1 MNIRKRRVLAALSA
15 IALVAP
21 LSLANPVSARDG
33 NSSRD
38 DVGGTGNDVNPQP
51 ASKIKQ
57 GGTMNYVQV
66 SLCPQFNGNA
76 AGGNLADCS
85 TAMGPLL
92 PFYTYFD
99 GNGNVQ
105 VNKDYAS
112 SVKVSKVKGKQTVTY
127 ALNPKA
133 VWTDGKSVT
142 AADFISMWQALNGTN
157 KAFAVISTT
166 GYDKMESVVQGKTKF
181 DVIVTFKE
189 TYADWQPMFGAL
201 KPVSLTATPEAFNNS
216 WKLAPSPTAGPFIWG
231 GVDNTAKTITVK
243 RNPKWWGDKPYLDQI
258 VFKQL
263 AQAAQI
269 DALLNGEIDYMDVSV
284 DANAVKRVRDDKG
297 KKVRLNTGVSP
308 VFEHLTFGPLEGNA
322 VTSDVAVRQA
332 LALALDRQQ
341 IATAVL
347 GPIVGKKNA
356 AVLNNRIFMK
366 GLYCNQD
373 NSGSF
378 GKRDLKAARALL
390 DKAGWTVGSDGIR
403 SKNGIRLSMTAKYPS
418 GFEPRRDIILLSTA
432 MAKEV
437 GIELVPTIVPSA
449 DYFVKHITQPAN
461 FELAVFAWVGTAY
474 PIASSPNLYKTDSAQ
489 NFPKISSALVD
500 SLGVR
505 ANQILAL
512 PKRCELMNQ
521 MDKELWKLMPSIPLY
536 QRPSAIAANKNLAN
550 FGAFAYTS
558 LDWTKVGFQK

>member
-1 MNIRKRRVLAALSA
+1 MNIMKRRALAALSA

-21 LSLANPVSARDG
+21 LSFANPVSARDG
-33 NSSRD
+33 DTSRD
-38 DVGGTGNDVNPQP
+38 DVGGTSNDVNPQP

-57 GGTMNYVQV
+57 GGTLNYVQV

-85 TAMGPLL
+85 TAKGPLL

-112 SVKVSKVKGKQTVTY
+112 SVKVSKVNGKQTVTY

-133 VWTDGKSVT
+133 AWTDGKSVT
-142 AADFISMWQALNGTN
+142 AEDFISMWKALNGTN

-189 TYADWQPMFGAL
+189 TYADWQPLFGAL
-201 KPVSLTATPEAFNNS
+201 KPASLTATPEAFNNS
-216 WKLAPSPTAGPFIWG
+216 WKLAPSPTSGPFIWD
-231 GVDNTAKTITVK
+231 GVDNTAKTISVK
-243 RNPKWWGDKPYLDQI
+243 SNPKWWGEKPYLDRI
-258 VFKQL
+258 VFKQVP
-263 AQAAQI
+263 QAAQI
-269 DALLNGEIDYMDVSV
+269 DALLNGEIDYMDVSI
-284 DANAVKRVRDDKG
+284 DANAVKRVKADKG
-297 KKVRLNTGVSP
+297 KKVRLDTNVSAT
-308 VFEHLTFGPLEGNA
+308 FEHLTFGPFNA
-322 VTSDVAVRQA
+322 VTGDVAVRQA
-332 LALALDRQQ
+332 LALALDREQ
-341 IATAVL
+341 IAVAIQS
-347 GPIVGKKNA
+347 PIVGKKNV

-403 SKNGIRLSMTAKYPS
+403 SKNGVRLSIATKYPS
-418 GFEPRRDIILLSTA
+418 GNDARRDIILLSTA

-437 GIELVPTIVPSA
+437 GIELVPTLIPSA

-461 FELAVFAWVGTAY
+461 FELAVFAWVGTSY

-536 QRPSAIAANKNLAN
+536 QRPNAVAVATKLAN
-550 FGAFAYTS
+550 FGAFGYTS
-558 LDWTKVGFQK
+558 LDWAKVGFTK

>member
-1 MNIRKRRVLAALSA
+1 MNIMKRRALAALSA

-21 LSLANPVSARDG
+21 LSFANPVSARDG
-33 NSSRD
+33 DTSRD
-38 DVGGTGNDVNPQP
+38 DVGGTSNDVNPQP

-112 SVKVSKVKGKQTVTY
+112 SVKVSKVNGKQTVTY

-142 AADFISMWQALNGTN
+142 AEDFISMWKALNGTN

-189 TYADWQPMFGAL
+189 TYADWQPLFGAL
-201 KPVSLTATPEAFNNS
+201 KPASLTATPEAFNNS
-216 WKLAPSPTAGPFIWG
+216 WKLAPSPTSGPFIWD

-243 RNPKWWGDKPYLDQI
+243 RNPKWWGEKPYLDRI
-258 VFKQL
+258 VFKQVP
-263 AQAAQI
+263 QAAQI
-269 DALLNGEIDYMDVSV
+269 DALLNGEIDYMDVSI
-284 DANAVKRVRDDKG
+284 DANAVKRVKADKG
-297 KKVRLNTGVSP
+297 KKVRLDTNVSP
-308 VFEHLTFGPLEGNA
+308 TFEHLTFGPFNA
-322 VTSDVAVRQA
+322 VTGDVAVRQA
-332 LALALDRQQ
+332 LALALDREQ
-341 IATAVL
+341 IAVAIQS
-347 GPIVGKKNA
+347 PIVGKKNV

-403 SKNGIRLSMTAKYPS
+403 SKNGVRLSIVTKYPS
-418 GFEPRRDIILLSTA
+418 GNDARRDIILLSTA

-437 GIELVPTIVPSA
+437 GIELVPTLIPSA

-461 FELAVFAWVGTAY
+461 FELAVFAWVGTSY

-536 QRPSAIAANKNLAN
+536 QRPNAVAVATKLAN
-550 FGAFAYTS
+550 FGAFGYTS
-558 LDWTKVGFQK
+558 LDWAKVGFTK

>member
-1 MNIRKRRVLAALSA
+1 MNIMKRRVLAALSA

-21 LSLANPVSARDG
+21 LSFANPVSARDG

-38 DVGGTGNDVNPQP
+38 DVGGTSNDVNPQP

-57 GGTMNYVQV
+57 GGTLNYVQV

-92 PFYTYFD
+92 PYYTYFD

-112 SVKVSKVKGKQTVTY
+112 SIKVSKVNGKQTVTY

-133 VWTDGKSVT
+133 VWSDGKSVT
-142 AADFISMWQALNGTN
+142 ADDFISMWKALNGTN

-189 TYADWQPMFGAL
+189 TYADWQPLFGSL
-201 KPVSLTATPEAFNNS
+201 KPVSLTATPDAFNNS
-216 WKLAPSPTAGPFIWG
+216 WKLAPSPTSGPFIWD

-243 RNPKWWGDKPYLDQI
+243 RNPKWWGEKPYLDKI
-258 VFKQL
+258 VFKQVP
-263 AQAAQI
+263 QAAQI
-269 DALLNGEIDYMDVSV
+269 DALLNGEIDYMDVSI
-284 DANAVKRVRDDKG
+284 DANAVKRVKADKG
-297 KKVRLNTGVSP
+297 KKVRLDTNVSATW
-308 VFEHLTFGPLEGNA
+308 EHLTFGPFNS
-322 VTSDVAVRQA
+322 VTNDVAVRQA
-332 LALALDRQQ
+332 LALALDREQ
-341 IATAVL
+341 IAVAIQS
-347 GPIVGKKNA
+347 PIVGKKNV

-403 SKNGIRLSMTAKYPS
+403 SKNGVRLTMTAKYPS
-418 GFEPRRDIILLSTA
+418 GNDARRDIILLATA
-432 MAKEV
+432 MAKEA
-437 GIELVPTIVPSA
+437 GIELVPTLIPSA
-449 DYFVKHITQPAN
+449 DYFVKHVTQPAN

-474 PIASSPNLYKTDSAQ
+474 PIASSPNLYKTGSAQ

-521 MDKELWKLMPSIPLY
+521 MDKELWKIMPSIPLY
-536 QRPSAIAANKNLAN
+536 QRPNAVAVNTKLAN
-550 FGAFAYTS
+550 FGAFGYTS
-558 LDWTKVGFQK
+558 LDWAKVGFEK

>member
-1 MNIRKRRVLAALSA
+1 MNIMKRRVLAALSA

-21 LSLANPVSARDG
+21 LSFANPVSARDG

-38 DVGGTGNDVNPQP
+38 DVGGTSNDVNPQP

-57 GGTMNYVQV
+57 GGTLNYVQV

-92 PFYTYFD
+92 PYYTYFD

-112 SVKVSKVKGKQTVTY
+112 SIKVSKVNGKQTVTY

-133 VWTDGKSVT
+133 VWSDGKSVT
-142 AADFISMWQALNGTN
+142 ADDFISMWKALNGTN

-189 TYADWQPMFGAL
+189 TYADWQPLFGSL
-201 KPVSLTATPEAFNNS
+201 KPASLTATPDAFNNS
-216 WKLAPSPTAGPFIWG
+216 WKLAPSPTSGPFIWD

-243 RNPKWWGDKPYLDQI
+243 RNPKWWGEKPYLDKI
-258 VFKQL
+258 VFKQVP
-263 AQAAQI
+263 QAAQI

-284 DANAVKRVRDDKG
+284 DANAVKRVKADKG
-297 KKVRLNTGVSP
+297 KKVRLDTNVSAT
-308 VFEHLTFGPLEGNA
+308 FEHLTFGPFNS
-322 VTSDVAVRQA
+322 VTGDVAVRQA
-332 LALALDRQQ
+332 LALALDREQ
-341 IATAVL
+341 IAVAIQS
-347 GPIVGKKNA
+347 PIVGKKNV

-403 SKNGIRLSMTAKYPS
+403 SKNGVRLTMTAKYPS
-418 GFEPRRDIILLSTA
+418 GNDARRDIILLATA
-432 MAKEV
+432 MAKEA
-437 GIELVPTIVPSA
+437 GIELVPTLIPSA
-449 DYFVKHITQPAN
+449 DYFVKHVTQPAN

-474 PIASSPNLYKTDSAQ
+474 PIASSPNLYKTGSAQ

-521 MDKELWKLMPSIPLY
+521 MDKELWKIMPSIPLY
-536 QRPSAIAANKNLAN
+536 QRPNAVAVNTKLAN
-550 FGAFAYTS
+550 FGAFGYTS
-558 LDWTKVGFQK
+558 LDWAKVGFEK

>member
-1 MNIRKRRVLAALSA
+1 MNIMKHRVLAALSA

-21 LSLANPVSARDG
+21 LSFANPVSARDG
-33 NSSRD
+33 DSSRD
-38 DVGGTGNDVNPQP
+38 DVGGTSNDVNPQP

-92 PFYTYFD
+92 PFFTYFD

-112 SVKVSKVKGKQTVTY
+112 SVKVSKVNGKQTVTY

-142 AADFISMWQALNGTN
+142 ADDFISLWKALNGTN
-157 KAFAVISTT
+157 KAYAVISTT

-189 TYADWQPMFGAL
+189 TYADWQPLFGAL
-201 KPVSLTATPEAFNNS
+201 KPASLTATPEAFNNS
-216 WKLAPSPTAGPFIWG
+216 WKLAPNPTSGPFIWD

-243 RNPKWWGDKPYLDQI
+243 RNPKWWGEKPYLDRI
-258 VFKQL
+258 VFKQVP
-263 AQAAQI
+263 QAAQI
-269 DALLNGEIDYMDVSV
+269 DALLNGEIDYMDVSI
-284 DANAVKRVRDDKG
+284 DANAVKRVKADKG
-297 KKVRLNTGVSP
+297 EKVRLDTNVSAT
-308 VFEHLTFGPLEGNA
+308 FEHLTFGPFNS
-322 VTSDVAVRQA
+322 VTGDVAVRQA
-332 LALALDRQQ
+332 LALALDREQ
-341 IATAVL
+341 IAVAIQS
-347 GPIVGKKNA
+347 PIVGKKNVS
-356 AVLNNRIFMK
+356 VLNNRIFMK

-403 SKNGIRLSMTAKYPS
+403 SKNGVRLSMTAKYPS
-418 GFEPRRDIILLSTA
+418 GNDARRDIILLSTA

-437 GIELVPTIVPSA
+437 GIELVPTLIPSA

-474 PIASSPNLYKTDSAQ
+474 PIASTPNVYKTGSAQ
-489 NFPKISSALVD
+489 NFPKISSELVD

-521 MDKELWKLMPSIPLY
+521 MDKELWKIMPSIPLY
-536 QRPSAIAANKNLAN
+536 QRPNAVAVNKKLAN
-550 FGAFAYTS
+550 FGAFGYTS
-558 LDWTKVGFQK
+558 LDWAKVGFEK

>member
-1 MNIRKRRVLAALSA
+1 MNIMKRRALAALSA

-21 LSLANPVSARDG
+21 LSFANPVSARDG
-33 NSSRD
+33 DTSRD
-38 DVGGTGNDVNPQP
+38 DVGGTSNDVNPQP

-57 GGTMNYVQV
+57 GGTLNYVQV

-92 PFYTYFD
+92 PVYTYFD

-112 SVKVSKVKGKQTVTY
+112 SIKVSKVNGKQTVTY

-133 VWTDGKSVT
+133 VWSDGKSVT
-142 AADFISMWQALNGTN
+142 ADDFISMWKALNGTN

-189 TYADWQPMFGAL
+189 TYADWQPMFSAL
-201 KPVSLTATPEAFNNS
+201 KPASLTATPEAFNNS
-216 WKLAPSPTAGPFIWG
+216 WKLAPNPTSGPFIWD

-243 RNPKWWGDKPYLDQI
+243 RNPKWWGEKPYLDRI
-258 VFKQL
+258 VFKQVP
-263 AQAAQI
+263 QAAQI
-269 DALLNGEIDYMDVSV
+269 DALLNGEIDYMDVSI
-284 DANAVKRVRDDKG
+284 DANAVKRVKADKG
-297 KKVRLNTGVSP
+297 KKVRLDTNVSP
-308 VFEHLTFGPLEGNA
+308 TFEHLTFGPLNA
-322 VTSDVAVRQA
+322 VTGDVAVRQA

-341 IATAVL
+341 IAVAIQS
-347 GPIVGKKNA
+347 PIVGKKNV

-403 SKNGIRLSMTAKYPS
+403 SKNGVRLSMTAKYPS
-418 GFEPRRDIILLSTA
+418 GNDARRDIILLSTA
-432 MAKEV
+432 MAKEA
-437 GIELVPTIVPSA
+437 GIELVPTLIPSA

-461 FELAVFAWVGTAY
+461 FELAVFAWIGTSY

-500 SLGVR
+500 SLGVK

-536 QRPSAIAANKNLAN
+536 QRPNAVAVAKKLAN
-550 FGAFAYTS
+550 FGAFGYTS
-558 LDWTKVGFQK
+558 LDWAKVGFEK

>member
-1 MNIRKRRVLAALSA
+1 MNIMKRRALAALSA

-21 LSLANPVSARDG
+21 LSFANPVSARDG
-33 NSSRD
+33 DTSRD
-38 DVGGTGNDVNPQP
+38 DVGGTSNDVNPQP

-57 GGTMNYVQV
+57 GGTLNYVQV

-92 PFYTYFD
+92 PYYTYFD

-105 VNKDYAS
+105 VNKDYATS
-112 SVKVSKVKGKQTVTY
+112 IKVSKVNGKQTVTY

-133 VWTDGKSVT
+133 VWSDGKSVT
-142 AADFISMWQALNGTN
+142 AEDFISMWKALNGTN
-157 KAFAVISTT
+157 KAYAVISTT

-189 TYADWQPMFGAL
+189 TYADWQPLFGSL
-201 KPVSLTATPEAFNNS
+201 KPASLTATPEAFNNS
-216 WKLAPSPTAGPFIWG
+216 WKLAPNPTSGPFIWD

-243 RNPKWWGDKPYLDQI
+243 RNPKWWGEKPYLDRI
-258 VFKQL
+258 VFKQVP
-263 AQAAQI
+263 QAAQI
-269 DALLNGEIDYMDVSV
+269 DALLNGEIDYMDVSI
-284 DANAVKRVRDDKG
+284 DANAVKRVKADKG
-297 KKVRLNTGVSP
+297 KKVRLDTNVSAT
-308 VFEHLTFGPLEGNA
+308 FEHLTFGPFNS
-322 VTSDVAVRQA
+322 VTGDVAVRQA
-332 LALALDRQQ
+332 LALALDREQ
-341 IATAVL
+341 IAVAIQS
-347 GPIVGKKNA
+347 PIVGKKNVS
-356 AVLNNRIFMK
+356 VLNNRIFMK

-403 SKNGIRLSMTAKYPS
+403 SKNGVRLSMTAKYPS
-418 GFEPRRDIILLSTA
+418 GNDARRDIILLSTA

-437 GIELVPTIVPSA
+437 GIELVPTLIPSA

-474 PIASSPNLYKTDSAQ
+474 PIASSPNLYKTGSAQ
-489 NFPKISSALVD
+489 NFPKISSELVD
-500 SLGVR
+500 SLGVK

-521 MDKELWKLMPSIPLY
+521 MDKELWKIMPSIPLY
-536 QRPSAIAANKNLAN
+536 QRPNAVAVNKKLAN
-550 FGAFAYTS
+550 FGAFGYTS
-558 LDWTKVGFQK
+558 LDWAKVGFEK

>member
-1 MNIRKRRVLAALSA
+1 MNIMKRRVLAALSA

-21 LSLANPVSARDG
+21 LSFANPVSARDG
-33 NSSRD
+33 DTSRD
-38 DVGGTGNDVNPQP
+38 DVGGTSNDVNPQP

-92 PFYTYFD
+92 PYYTYFD

-112 SVKVSKVKGKQTVTY
+112 SIKVSKVNGKQTVTY

-133 VWTDGKSVT
+133 VWSDGKSVT
-142 AADFISMWQALNGTN
+142 ADDFISMWKALNGTN

-189 TYADWQPMFGAL
+189 TYADWQPLFGSL
-201 KPVSLTATPEAFNNS
+201 KPASLTATPDAFNNS
-216 WKLAPSPTAGPFIWG
+216 WKLAPSPTSGPFIWD

-243 RNPKWWGDKPYLDQI
+243 RNPKWWGEKPYLDKI
-258 VFKQL
+258 VFKQVP
-263 AQAAQI
+263 QAAQI
-269 DALLNGEIDYMDVSV
+269 DALLNGEIDYMDVSI
-284 DANAVKRVRDDKG
+284 DANAVKRVKADKG
-297 KKVRLNTGVSP
+297 KKVRLDTNVSAT
-308 VFEHLTFGPLEGNA
+308 FEHLTFGPFNS
-322 VTSDVAVRQA
+322 VTGDVAVRQA
-332 LALALDRQQ
+332 LALALDREQ
-341 IATAVL
+341 IAVAIQS
-347 GPIVGKKNA
+347 PIVGKKNV

-403 SKNGIRLSMTAKYPS
+403 SKNGVRLTMTAKYPS
-418 GFEPRRDIILLSTA
+418 GNDARRDIILLATA
-432 MAKEV
+432 MAKEA
-437 GIELVPTIVPSA
+437 GIELVPTLIPSA

-474 PIASSPNLYKTDSAQ
+474 PIASSPNLYKTGSAQ
-489 NFPKISSALVD
+489 NFPKISSELVD

-521 MDKELWKLMPSIPLY
+521 MDKELWKIMPSIPLY
-536 QRPSAIAANKNLAN
+536 QRPNAVAVNTKLAN
-550 FGAFAYTS
+550 FGAFGYTS
-558 LDWTKVGFQK
+558 LDWAKVGFEK

>member
-1 MNIRKRRVLAALSA
+1 MNIMKRRVLAALSA

-21 LSLANPVSARDG
+21 LSFANPVSARDG

-38 DVGGTGNDVNPQP
+38 DVGGTSNDVNPQP
-51 ASKIKQ
+51 ASKMEQ
-57 GGTMNYVQV
+57 GGTLNYVQV

-92 PFYTYFD
+92 PYYTYFD

-112 SVKVSKVKGKQTVTY
+112 SIKVSKVNGKQTVTY

-133 VWTDGKSVT
+133 VWSDGKSVT
-142 AADFISMWQALNGTN
+142 ADDFISMWKALNGTN

-189 TYADWQPMFGAL
+189 TYADWQPLFGSL
-201 KPVSLTATPEAFNNS
+201 KPVSLTATPDAFNNS
-216 WKLAPSPTAGPFIWG
+216 WKLAPSPTSGPFIWD

-243 RNPKWWGDKPYLDQI
+243 RNPKWWGEKPYLDKI
-258 VFKQL
+258 VFKQVP
-263 AQAAQI
+263 QAAQI
-269 DALLNGEIDYMDVSV
+269 DALLNGEIDYMDVSI
-284 DANAVKRVRDDKG
+284 DANAVKRVKADKG
-297 KKVRLNTGVSP
+297 KKVRLDTNVSAT
-308 VFEHLTFGPLEGNA
+308 FEHLTFGPFNS
-322 VTSDVAVRQA
+322 VTGDVAVRQA
-332 LALALDRQQ
+332 LALALDREQ
-341 IATAVL
+341 IAVAIQS
-347 GPIVGKKNA
+347 PIVGKKNV

-403 SKNGIRLSMTAKYPS
+403 SKNGVRLTMTAKYPS
-418 GFEPRRDIILLSTA
+418 GNDARRDIILLATA
-432 MAKEV
+432 MAKEA
-437 GIELVPTIVPSA
+437 GIELVPTLIPSA
-449 DYFVKHITQPAN
+449 DYFVKHVTQPAN

-474 PIASSPNLYKTDSAQ
+474 PIASSPNLYKTGSAQ
-489 NFPKISSALVD
+489 NFPKISSELVD

-521 MDKELWKLMPSIPLY
+521 MDKELWKIMPSIPLY
-536 QRPSAIAANKNLAN
+536 QRPNAVAVNTKLAN
-550 FGAFAYTS
+550 FGAFGYTS
-558 LDWTKVGFQK
+558 LDWAKVGFEK

>member
-1 MNIRKRRVLAALSA
+1 MNIMKRRVLAALSA

-21 LSLANPVSARDG
+21 LSFANPVSARDG

-38 DVGGTGNDVNPQP
+38 DVGGTSNDVNPQP

-57 GGTMNYVQV
+57 GGTLNYVQV

-92 PFYTYFD
+92 PYYTYFD

-112 SVKVSKVKGKQTVTY
+112 SIKVSKVNGKQTVTY

-133 VWTDGKSVT
+133 VWSDGKSVT
-142 AADFISMWQALNGTN
+142 ADDFISMWKALNGTN

-189 TYADWQPMFGAL
+189 TYADWQPLFGSL
-201 KPVSLTATPEAFNNS
+201 KPASLTATPDAFNNS
-216 WKLAPSPTAGPFIWG
+216 WKLAPSPTSGPFIWD

-243 RNPKWWGDKPYLDQI
+243 RNPKWWGEKPYLDKI
-258 VFKQL
+258 VFKQVP
-263 AQAAQI
+263 QAAQI
-269 DALLNGEIDYMDVSV
+269 DALLNGEIDYMDVSI
-284 DANAVKRVRDDKG
+284 DANAVKRVKADKG
-297 KKVRLNTGVSP
+297 KKVRLDTNVSAT
-308 VFEHLTFGPLEGNA
+308 FEHLTFGPFNS
-322 VTSDVAVRQA
+322 VTVDVAVRQA
-332 LALALDRQQ
+332 LALALDREQ
-341 IATAVL
+341 IAVAIQS
-347 GPIVGKKNA
+347 PIVGKKNV

-403 SKNGIRLSMTAKYPS
+403 SKNGVRLTMTAKYPS
-418 GFEPRRDIILLSTA
+418 GNDARRDIILLATA
-432 MAKEV
+432 MAKEA
-437 GIELVPTIVPSA
+437 GIELVPTLIPSA

-474 PIASSPNLYKTDSAQ
+474 PIASTPNIYKTGSAQ
-489 NFPKISSALVD
+489 NFPKISSELVD

-521 MDKELWKLMPSIPLY
+521 MDKEL
-536 QRPSAIAANKNLAN
+536 
-550 FGAFAYTS
+550 
-558 LDWTKVGFQK
+558 

>member
-1 MNIRKRRVLAALSA
+1 MNIMKRRVLAALSA

-21 LSLANPVSARDG
+21 LSFANPVSARDG

-38 DVGGTGNDVNPQP
+38 DVGGTSNDVNPQP

-57 GGTMNYVQV
+57 GGTLNYVQV

-92 PFYTYFD
+92 PYYTYFD

-112 SVKVSKVKGKQTVTY
+112 SIKVSKVNGKQTVTY

-133 VWTDGKSVT
+133 VWSDGKSVT
-142 AADFISMWQALNGTN
+142 ADDFISMWKALNGTN

-189 TYADWQPMFGAL
+189 TYADWQPLFGSL
-201 KPVSLTATPEAFNNS
+201 KPASLTATPDAFNNS
-216 WKLAPSPTAGPFIWG
+216 WKLAPSPTSGPFIWD

-243 RNPKWWGDKPYLDQI
+243 RNPKWWGEKPYLDKI
-258 VFKQL
+258 VFKQVP
-263 AQAAQI
+263 QAAQI
-269 DALLNGEIDYMDVSV
+269 DALLNGEIDYMDVSI
-284 DANAVKRVRDDKG
+284 DANAVKRVKADKG
-297 KKVRLNTGVSP
+297 KKVRLDTNVSAT
-308 VFEHLTFGPLEGNA
+308 FEHLTFGPFNS
-322 VTSDVAVRQA
+322 VTNDVAVRQA
-332 LALALDRQQ
+332 LALALDREQ
-341 IATAVL
+341 IAVAIQS
-347 GPIVGKKNA
+347 PIVGKKNVE
-356 AVLNNRIFMK
+356 VLNNRIFMK

-403 SKNGIRLSMTAKYPS
+403 SKNGVRLTMTAKYPS
-418 GFEPRRDIILLSTA
+418 GNDARRDIILLATA
-432 MAKEV
+432 MAKEA
-437 GIELVPTIVPSA
+437 GIELVPTLIPSA
-449 DYFVKHITQPAN
+449 DYFVKHVTQPAN

-474 PIASSPNLYKTDSAQ
+474 PIASSPNLYKTGSAQ
-489 NFPKISSALVD
+489 NFPKISSELVD

-521 MDKELWKLMPSIPLY
+521 MDKELWKIMPSIPLY
-536 QRPSAIAANKNLAN
+536 QRPNAVAVASKIAN
-550 FGAFAYTS
+550 FGAFGYTS
-558 LDWTKVGFQK
+558 LDWAKVGFEK

>member
-66 SLCPQFNGNA
+66 SLCPQFNGGA

-85 TAMGPLL
+85 TTMGPLL

-99 GNGNVQ
+99 GNGNLQ

-142 AADFISMWQALNGTN
+142 AADFISMWNAQNGSN

-166 GYDKMESVVQGKTKF
+166 GYDKIESVVQGKTKF

-189 TYADWQPMFGAL
+189 TYADWQPLFGAL
-201 KPVSLTATPEAFNNS
+201 KPVSLTANPEAFNNS
-216 WKLAPSPTAGPFIWG
+216 WKLAPSPTSGPFIWG

-243 RNPKWWGDKPYLDQI
+243 RNPKWWGDKPYLDRI
-258 VFKQL
+258 VFKQVP
-263 AQAAQI
+263 QAAQI
-269 DALLNGEIDYMDVSV
+269 DALLNGEIDYMDVSI
-284 DANAVKRVRDDKG
+284 DANAVKRVRADKG
-297 KKVRLNTGVSP
+297 KKVRLNTAVSP
-308 VFEHLTFGPLEGNA
+308 VWEHLTFGPLTGNA

-332 LALALDRQQ
+332 LTLALDRQQ
-341 IATAVL
+341 IATAIQ

-356 AVLNNRIFMK
+356 VVLNNRIFMK

-373 NSGSF
+373 NSGSL
-378 GKRDLKAARALL
+378 GKRDLKAARAML

-403 SKNGIRLSMTAKYPS
+403 SKNGVRLSIAIKYPS
-418 GFEPRRDIILLSTA
+418 GNTARRDIILLSTA

-437 GIELVPTIVPSA
+437 GIELVPTLVPSA
-449 DYFVKHITQPAN
+449 DYFVKHVTQPAN

-474 PIASSPNLYKTDSAQ
+474 PIASSPNLYKTGSAQ

-536 QRPSAIAANKNLAN
+536 QRPNAVAVNKKLAN
-550 FGAFAYTS
+550 FGAFGYTS
-558 LDWTKVGFQK
+558 LDWTKVGLTK

>member
-1 MNIRKRRVLAALSA
+1 MNIMKRRALAALSA

-21 LSLANPVSARDG
+21 LSFANPVSARDG

-38 DVGGTGNDVNPQP
+38 DVGGTSNDVNPQP

-57 GGTMNYVQV
+57 GGTLNYVQV

-92 PFYTYFD
+92 PYYTYFD

-105 VNKDYAS
+105 VNKDYATS
-112 SVKVSKVKGKQTVTY
+112 IKVSKVNGKQTVTY

-142 AADFISMWQALNGTN
+142 ADDFISMWKALNGTN
-157 KAFAVISTT
+157 KAYAVISTT

-189 TYADWQPMFGAL
+189 TYADWQPLFGSL
-201 KPVSLTATPEAFNNS
+201 KPASLTATPEAFNNS
-216 WKLAPSPTAGPFIWG
+216 WKLAPNPTSGPFIWD

-243 RNPKWWGDKPYLDQI
+243 RNPKWWGEKPYLDRI
-258 VFKQL
+258 VFKQVP
-263 AQAAQI
+263 QAAQI
-269 DALLNGEIDYMDVSV
+269 DALLNGEIDYMDVSI
-284 DANAVKRVRDDKG
+284 DANAVKRVKADKG
-297 KKVRLNTGVSP
+297 KKVRLDTNVSAT
-308 VFEHLTFGPLEGNA
+308 FEHLTFGPFNS
-322 VTSDVAVRQA
+322 VTGDVAVRQA
-332 LALALDRQQ
+332 LALALDREQ
-341 IATAVL
+341 IAVAIQS
-347 GPIVGKKNA
+347 PIVGKKNVS
-356 AVLNNRIFMK
+356 VLNNRIFMK

-403 SKNGIRLSMTAKYPS
+403 SKNGVRLSMTAKYPS
-418 GFEPRRDIILLSTA
+418 GNDARRDIILLSTA

-437 GIELVPTIVPSA
+437 GIELVPTLIPSA

-474 PIASSPNLYKTDSAQ
+474 PIASSPNLYKTGSAQ
-489 NFPKISSALVD
+489 NFPKISSELVD

-521 MDKELWKLMPSIPLY
+521 MDKELWKIMPSIPLY
-536 QRPSAIAANKNLAN
+536 QRPNAVAVNKKLAN
-550 FGAFAYTS
+550 FGAFGYTS
-558 LDWTKVGFQK
+558 LDWAKVGFEK

>member
-1 MNIRKRRVLAALSA
+1 MNIMKRRVLAAMSA

-21 LSLANPVSARDG
+21 LSFANPVSARDG
-33 NSSRD
+33 DTSRD
-38 DVGGTGNDVNPQP
+38 DVGGTSNDVNPQP

-57 GGTMNYVQV
+57 GGTLNYVQV

-105 VNKDYAS
+105 VNKDYATS
-112 SVKVSKVKGKQTVTY
+112 IKVSKVNGKQTVTY

-142 AADFISMWQALNGTN
+142 ADDFISMWKALNGTN
-157 KAFAVISTT
+157 KAYAVISTT

-189 TYADWQPMFGAL
+189 TYADWQPLFGSL
-201 KPVSLTATPEAFNNS
+201 KPASLTATPEAFNNS
-216 WKLAPSPTAGPFIWG
+216 WKLAPNPTSGPFIWD

-243 RNPKWWGDKPYLDQI
+243 RNPKWWGEKPYLDRI
-258 VFKQL
+258 VFKQVP
-263 AQAAQI
+263 QAAQI
-269 DALLNGEIDYMDVSV
+269 DALLNGEIDYMDVSI
-284 DANAVKRVRDDKG
+284 DANAVKRVKADKG
-297 KKVRLNTGVSP
+297 KKVRLDTNVSAT
-308 VFEHLTFGPLEGNA
+308 FEHLTFGPFNA
-322 VTSDVAVRQA
+322 VTGDVAVRQA
-332 LALALDRQQ
+332 LALALDREQ
-341 IATAVL
+341 IAVAIQS
-347 GPIVGKKNA
+347 PIVGKKNVS
-356 AVLNNRIFMK
+356 VLNNRIFMK

-378 GKRDLKAARALL
+378 GKRDLKAARAML

-403 SKNGIRLSMTAKYPS
+403 SKNGVRLSMTAKYPS
-418 GFEPRRDIILLSTA
+418 GNDARRDIILLATA
-432 MAKEV
+432 MAKEA
-437 GIELVPTIVPSA
+437 GIELVPTLIPSA

-500 SLGVR
+500 SLGVK

-521 MDKELWKLMPSIPLY
+521 MDKELWKIMPSIPLY
-536 QRPSAIAANKNLAN
+536 QRPNAVAVNKKLAN
-550 FGAFAYTS
+550 FGAFGYTS
-558 LDWTKVGFQK
+558 LDWTKVGFEK

>member
-1 MNIRKRRVLAALSA
+1 MNTMKRRVLAALSA

-21 LSLANPVSARDG
+21 ISFANPVSARDG

-51 ASKIKQ
+51 ASRIKQ

-66 SLCPQFNGNA
+66 SLCPQFNGGA

-99 GNGNVQ
+99 GNGTLQ

-142 AADFISMWQALNGTN
+142 AADFISMWKAQNGSN

-166 GYDKMESVVQGKTKF
+166 GYDKIESVVQGKTKF

-189 TYADWQPMFGAL
+189 TYADWQPLFGAL
-201 KPVSLTATPEAFNNS
+201 KPVSLTATPDAFNNS
-216 WKLAPSPTAGPFIWG
+216 WKLAPTVTSGPFIWG

-243 RNPKWWGDKPYLDQI
+243 RNPKWWGDKPYLDRI
-258 VFKQL
+258 VFKQVP
-263 AQAAQI
+263 QAAQI
-269 DALLNGEIDYMDVSV
+269 DALLNGEIDYMDVSI
-284 DANAVKRVRDDKG
+284 DANAVKRVRADKG
-297 KKVRLNTGVSP
+297 KKVRLNTAVSP
-308 VFEHLTFGPLEGNA
+308 VWEHLTFGPLDGNP
-322 VTSDVAVRQA
+322 VTSDVSVRQA
-332 LALALDRQQ
+332 LTLALNRQQ
-341 IATAVL
+341 IATAIQ

-356 AVLNNRIFMK
+356 VVLNNRIFMK

-373 NSGSF
+373 NSGSL
-378 GKRDLKAARALL
+378 GKQDLKAARAML

-403 SKNGIRLSMTAKYPS
+403 SKNGVRLSIDIKYPS
-418 GFEPRRDIILLSTA
+418 GNDARRDIILLSTA
-432 MAKEV
+432 MAKEA
-437 GIELVPTIVPSA
+437 GIELVPTLIPSA

-461 FELAVFAWVGTAY
+461 FELAVFAWVGTGY
-474 PIASSPNLYKTDSAQ
+474 PIASSPNVYKTGSAQ

-500 SLGVR
+500 SLGVK
-505 ANQILAL
+505 ANQILSL

-521 MDKELWKLMPSIPLY
+521 MDKELWKIMPNIPLY
-536 QRPSAIAANKNLAN
+536 QRPNAVAVNKKLAN
-550 FGAFAYTS
+550 FGAFGYTS
-558 LDWTKVGFQK
+558 LDWTKVGFEK

>member
-1 MNIRKRRVLAALSA
+1 MNIMKRRVLAALSA

-21 LSLANPVSARDG
+21 LSFANPVSARDG

-38 DVGGTGNDVNPQP
+38 DVGGTSNDVNPQP

-57 GGTMNYVQV
+57 GGTLNYVQV

-92 PFYTYFD
+92 PYYTYFD

-112 SVKVSKVKGKQTVTY
+112 SIKVSKVNGKQTVTY

-133 VWTDGKSVT
+133 VWSDGKSVT
-142 AADFISMWQALNGTN
+142 ADDFISMWKALNGTN

-189 TYADWQPMFGAL
+189 TYADWQPLFGSL
-201 KPVSLTATPEAFNNS
+201 KPASLTATPDAFNNS
-216 WKLAPSPTAGPFIWG
+216 WKLAPSPTSGPFIWD

-243 RNPKWWGDKPYLDQI
+243 RNPKWWGEKPYLDKI
-258 VFKQL
+258 VFKQVP
-263 AQAAQI
+263 QAAQI
-269 DALLNGEIDYMDVSV
+269 DALLNGEIDYMDVSI
-284 DANAVKRVRDDKG
+284 DANAVKRVKADKG
-297 KKVRLNTGVSP
+297 KKVRLDTNVSAT
-308 VFEHLTFGPLEGNA
+308 FEHLTFGPFNS
-322 VTSDVAVRQA
+322 VTGDVAVRQA
-332 LALALDRQQ
+332 LALALDREQ
-341 IATAVL
+341 IAVAIQS
-347 GPIVGKKNA
+347 PIVGKKNV

-403 SKNGIRLSMTAKYPS
+403 SKNGVRLTMTAKYPS
-418 GFEPRRDIILLSTA
+418 GNDARRDIILLATA
-432 MAKEV
+432 MAKEA
-437 GIELVPTIVPSA
+437 GIELVPTLIPSA
-449 DYFVKHITQPAN
+449 DYFVKHVTQPAN

-474 PIASSPNLYKTDSAQ
+474 PIASSPNLYKTGSAQ
-489 NFPKISSALVD
+489 NFPKISSELVD

-521 MDKELWKLMPSIPLY
+521 MDKELWKIMPSIPLY
-536 QRPSAIAANKNLAN
+536 QRPNAVAVNTKLAN
-550 FGAFAYTS
+550 FGAFGYTS
-558 LDWTKVGFQK
+558 LDWAKVGFEK

>member
-1 MNIRKRRVLAALSA
+1 MNIMKRRVLAALSA

-21 LSLANPVSARDG
+21 LSFANPVSARDG

-38 DVGGTGNDVNPQP
+38 DVGGTSNDVNPQP

-57 GGTMNYVQV
+57 GGTLNYVQV

-92 PFYTYFD
+92 PYYTYFD

-112 SVKVSKVKGKQTVTY
+112 SIKVSKVNGKQTVTY

-133 VWTDGKSVT
+133 VWSDGKSVT
-142 AADFISMWQALNGTN
+142 ADDFISMWKALNGTN

-189 TYADWQPMFGAL
+189 TYADWQPLFGSL
-201 KPVSLTATPEAFNNS
+201 KPASLTATPDAFNNS
-216 WKLAPSPTAGPFIWG
+216 WKLAPSPTSGPFIWD

-243 RNPKWWGDKPYLDQI
+243 RNPKWWGEKPYLDKI
-258 VFKQL
+258 VFKQVP
-263 AQAAQI
+263 QAAQI
-269 DALLNGEIDYMDVSV
+269 DALLNGEIDYMDVSI
-284 DANAVKRVRDDKG
+284 DANAVKRVKADKG
-297 KKVRLNTGVSP
+297 KKVRLDTNVSAT
-308 VFEHLTFGPLEGNA
+308 FEHLTFGPFNS
-322 VTSDVAVRQA
+322 VTGDVAVRQA
-332 LALALDRQQ
+332 LALALDREQ
-341 IATAVL
+341 IAVAIQS
-347 GPIVGKKNA
+347 PIVGKKNV

-403 SKNGIRLSMTAKYPS
+403 SKNGVRLTMTAKYPS
-418 GFEPRRDIILLSTA
+418 ANDARRDIILLATA
-432 MAKEV
+432 MAKEA
-437 GIELVPTIVPSA
+437 GIELVPTLIPSA
-449 DYFVKHITQPAN
+449 DYFVKHVTQPAN

-474 PIASSPNLYKTDSAQ
+474 PIASSPNLYKTGSAQ

-521 MDKELWKLMPSIPLY
+521 MDKELWKIMPSIPLY
-536 QRPSAIAANKNLAN
+536 QRPNAVAVNTKLAN
-550 FGAFAYTS
+550 FGAFGYTS
-558 LDWTKVGFQK
+558 LDWAKVGFEK

>member
-1 MNIRKRRVLAALSA
+1 MNIMKRRVLAALSA

-21 LSLANPVSARDG
+21 LSFANPVSARDG

-38 DVGGTGNDVNPQP
+38 DVGGTSNDVNPQP

-57 GGTMNYVQV
+57 GGTLNYVQV

-92 PFYTYFD
+92 PYYTYFD

-112 SVKVSKVKGKQTVTY
+112 SIKVSKVNGKQTVTY

-133 VWTDGKSVT
+133 VWSDGKSVT
-142 AADFISMWQALNGTN
+142 ADDFISMWKALNGTN

-189 TYADWQPMFGAL
+189 TYADWQPLFGSL
-201 KPVSLTATPEAFNNS
+201 KPVSLTATPDAFNNS
-216 WKLAPSPTAGPFIWG
+216 WKLAPSPTSGPFIWD

-243 RNPKWWGDKPYLDQI
+243 RNPKWWGEKPYLDKI
-258 VFKQL
+258 VFKQVP
-263 AQAAQI
+263 QAAQI
-269 DALLNGEIDYMDVSV
+269 DALLNGEIDYMDVSI
-284 DANAVKRVRDDKG
+284 DANAVKRVKADKG
-297 KKVRLNTGVSP
+297 KKVRLDTNVSATW
-308 VFEHLTFGPLEGNA
+308 EHLTFGPFNS
-322 VTSDVAVRQA
+322 VTNDVAVRQA
-332 LALALDRQQ
+332 LALALDREQ
-341 IATAVL
+341 IAVAIQS
-347 GPIVGKKNA
+347 PIVGKKNV

-403 SKNGIRLSMTAKYPS
+403 SKNGVRLTMTAKYPS
-418 GFEPRRDIILLSTA
+418 GNDARRDIILLATA
-432 MAKEV
+432 MAKEA
-437 GIELVPTIVPSA
+437 GIELVPTLIPSA
-449 DYFVKHITQPAN
+449 DYFVKHVTQPAN
-461 FELAVFAWVGTAY
+461 FELAVFAWIGTAY
-474 PIASSPNLYKTDSAQ
+474 PIASSPNLYKTGSAQ
-489 NFPKISSALVD
+489 NFPKISSELVD

-521 MDKELWKLMPSIPLY
+521 MDKELWKIMPSIPLY
-536 QRPSAIAANKNLAN
+536 QRPNAVAVNTKLAN
-550 FGAFAYTS
+550 FGAFGYTS
-558 LDWTKVGFQK
+558 LDWAKVGFEK

>member
-1 MNIRKRRVLAALSA
+1 MNIMKRRVLAALSA

-21 LSLANPVSARDG
+21 LSFANPVSARDG

-38 DVGGTGNDVNPQP
+38 DVGGTSNDVNPQP

-57 GGTMNYVQV
+57 GGTLNYVQV

-92 PFYTYFD
+92 PYYTYFD

-112 SVKVSKVKGKQTVTY
+112 SIKVSKVNGKQTVTY

-133 VWTDGKSVT
+133 VWSDGKSVT
-142 AADFISMWQALNGTN
+142 ADDFISMWKALNGTN

-189 TYADWQPMFGAL
+189 TYADWQPLFGSL
-201 KPVSLTATPEAFNNS
+201 KPASLTATPDAFNNS
-216 WKLAPSPTAGPFIWG
+216 WKLAPSPTSGPFIWD

-243 RNPKWWGDKPYLDQI
+243 RNPKWWGEKPYLDKI
-258 VFKQL
+258 VFKQVP
-263 AQAAQI
+263 QAAQI
-269 DALLNGEIDYMDVSV
+269 DALLNGEIDYMDVSI
-284 DANAVKRVRDDKG
+284 DANAVKRVKADKG
-297 KKVRLNTGVSP
+297 KKVRLDTNVSAT
-308 VFEHLTFGPLEGNA
+308 FEHLTFGPFNS
-322 VTSDVAVRQA
+322 VTGDVAVRQA
-332 LALALDRQQ
+332 LALALDREQ
-341 IATAVL
+341 IAVAIQS
-347 GPIVGKKNA
+347 PIVGKNNV

-403 SKNGIRLSMTAKYPS
+403 SKNGVRLTMTAKYPS
-418 GFEPRRDIILLSTA
+418 GNDARRDIILLATA
-432 MAKEV
+432 MAKEA
-437 GIELVPTIVPSA
+437 GIELVPTLIPSA
-449 DYFVKHITQPAN
+449 DYFVKHVTQPAN

-474 PIASSPNLYKTDSAQ
+474 PIASSPNLYKTGSAQ
-489 NFPKISSALVD
+489 NFPKISSELVD
-500 SLGVR
+500 SLGVK

-521 MDKELWKLMPSIPLY
+521 MDKELWKIMPSIPLY
-536 QRPSAIAANKNLAN
+536 QRPNAVAVNTKLAN
-550 FGAFAYTS
+550 FGAFGYTS
-558 LDWTKVGFQK
+558 LDWTKVGFEK

>member
-1 MNIRKRRVLAALSA
+1 MNTMKRRVLAALSA

-21 LSLANPVSARDG
+21 LSFANPVSARDG
-33 NSSRD
+33 DTSRD
-38 DVGGTGNDVNPQP
+38 DVGGTSNDVNPQP

-85 TAMGPLL
+85 TTMGPLL
-92 PFYTYFD
+92 PYYTYFD

-112 SVKVSKVKGKQTVTY
+112 SVKVSKVNGKQTVTY

-142 AADFISMWQALNGTN
+142 AEDFISMWKALNGTN

-189 TYADWQPMFGAL
+189 TYADWQPLFGAL
-201 KPVSLTATPEAFNNS
+201 KPASLTATPEAFNNS
-216 WKLAPSPTAGPFIWG
+216 WKLAPSPTSGPFIWD
-231 GVDNTAKTITVK
+231 GVDNTAKTISVK
-243 RNPKWWGDKPYLDQI
+243 SNPKWWGEKPYLDRI
-258 VFKQL
+258 VFKQVP
-263 AQAAQI
+263 QAAQI
-269 DALLNGEIDYMDVSV
+269 DALLNGEIDYMDVSI
-284 DANAVKRVRDDKG
+284 DANAVKRVKADKG
-297 KKVRLNTGVSP
+297 KKVRLDTNVSAT
-308 VFEHLTFGPLEGNA
+308 FEHLTFGPFNA
-322 VTSDVAVRQA
+322 VTGDVAVRQA
-332 LALALDRQQ
+332 LALALDREQ
-341 IATAVL
+341 IAVAIQS
-347 GPIVGKKNA
+347 PIVGKKNV

-373 NSGSF
+373 NSGSL
-378 GKRDLKAARALL
+378 GKRDLKAARAML

-403 SKNGIRLSMTAKYPS
+403 SKNGVRLSIATKYPS
-418 GFEPRRDIILLSTA
+418 GNDARRDIILLSTA

-437 GIELVPTIVPSA
+437 GIELVPTLIPSA

-474 PIASSPNLYKTDSAQ
+474 PIASSPNVYKTDSAQ

-521 MDKELWKLMPSIPLY
+521 MDKELWKIMPSIPLY
-536 QRPSAIAANKNLAN
+536 QRPNAVAVATKLAN
-550 FGAFAYTS
+550 FGAFGYTS
-558 LDWTKVGFQK
+558 LDWAKVGFTK

>member
-1 MNIRKRRVLAALSA
+1 MNIMKRRVLAALSA

-21 LSLANPVSARDG
+21 LSFANPVSARDG

-38 DVGGTGNDVNPQP
+38 DVGGTSNDVNPQP

-57 GGTMNYVQV
+57 GGTLNYVQV

-92 PFYTYFD
+92 PYYTYFD

-112 SVKVSKVKGKQTVTY
+112 SIKVSKVNGKQTVTY

-133 VWTDGKSVT
+133 VWSDGKSVT
-142 AADFISMWQALNGTN
+142 ADDFISMWKALNGTN

-189 TYADWQPMFGAL
+189 TYADWQPLFGSL
-201 KPVSLTATPEAFNNS
+201 KPASLTATPDAFNNS
-216 WKLAPSPTAGPFIWG
+216 WKLAPSPTSGPFIWD

-243 RNPKWWGDKPYLDQI
+243 RNPKWWGEKPYLDKI
-258 VFKQL
+258 VFKQVP
-263 AQAAQI
+263 QAAQI
-269 DALLNGEIDYMDVSV
+269 DALLNGEIDYMDVSI
-284 DANAVKRVRDDKG
+284 DANAVKRVKADKG
-297 KKVRLNTGVSP
+297 KKVRLDTNVSAT
-308 VFEHLTFGPLEGNA
+308 FEHLTFGPFNS
-322 VTSDVAVRQA
+322 VTGDVAVRQA
-332 LALALDRQQ
+332 LALALDREQ
-341 IATAVL
+341 IAVAIQS
-347 GPIVGKKNA
+347 PIVGKKNV

-403 SKNGIRLSMTAKYPS
+403 SKNGVRLTMTAKYPS
-418 GFEPRRDIILLSTA
+418 GNDARRDIILLATA
-432 MAKEV
+432 MAKEA
-437 GIELVPTIVPSA
+437 GIELVPTLIPSA

-474 PIASSPNLYKTDSAQ
+474 PIASSPNLYKTGSAQ

-521 MDKELWKLMPSIPLY
+521 MDKELWKIMPSIPLY
-536 QRPSAIAANKNLAN
+536 QRPNAVAVNTKLAN
-550 FGAFAYTS
+550 FGAFGYTS
-558 LDWTKVGFQK
+558 LDWAKVGFEK

>member
-1 MNIRKRRVLAALSA
+1 MNIMKRRALAALSA

-21 LSLANPVSARDG
+21 LSFANPVSARDG
-33 NSSRD
+33 DTSRD
-38 DVGGTGNDVNPQP
+38 DVGGTSNDVNPQP

-57 GGTMNYVQV
+57 GGTLNYVQV

-92 PFYTYFD
+92 PYYTYFD

-112 SVKVSKVKGKQTVTY
+112 SIKVSKVNGKQTVTY

-133 VWTDGKSVT
+133 VWSDGKSVT
-142 AADFISMWQALNGTN
+142 ADDFISMWKALNGTN
-157 KAFAVISTT
+157 KAYAVISTT

-189 TYADWQPMFGAL
+189 TYADWQPLFGSL
-201 KPVSLTATPEAFNNS
+201 KPASLTATPEAFNNS
-216 WKLAPSPTAGPFIWG
+216 WKLAPNPTSGPFIWD

-243 RNPKWWGDKPYLDQI
+243 RNPKWWGEKPYLDRI
-258 VFKQL
+258 VFKQVP
-263 AQAAQI
+263 QAAQI
-269 DALLNGEIDYMDVSV
+269 DALLNGEIDYMDVSI
-284 DANAVKRVRDDKG
+284 DANAVKRVKADKG
-297 KKVRLNTGVSP
+297 KKVRLDTNVSAT
-308 VFEHLTFGPLEGNA
+308 FEHLTFGPFNS
-322 VTSDVAVRQA
+322 VTGDVAVRQA
-332 LALALDRQQ
+332 LALALDREQ
-341 IATAVL
+341 IAVAIQS
-347 GPIVGKKNA
+347 PIVGKKNVS
-356 AVLNNRIFMK
+356 VLNNRIFMK

-403 SKNGIRLSMTAKYPS
+403 SKNGVRLSMTAKYPS
-418 GFEPRRDIILLSTA
+418 GNDARRDIILLSTA

-437 GIELVPTIVPSA
+437 GIELVPTLIPSA

-474 PIASSPNLYKTDSAQ
+474 PIASSPNLYKTGSAQ
-489 NFPKISSALVD
+489 NFPKISSELVD

-521 MDKELWKLMPSIPLY
+521 MDKELWKIMPSIPLY
-536 QRPSAIAANKNLAN
+536 QRPNAVAVNKKLAN
-550 FGAFAYTS
+550 FGAFGYTS
-558 LDWTKVGFQK
+558 LDWAKVGFEK

>member
-1 MNIRKRRVLAALSA
+1 MNIMKRRVLAALSA

-21 LSLANPVSARDG
+21 LSFANPVSARDG

-38 DVGGTGNDVNPQP
+38 DVGGTSNDVNPQP

-57 GGTMNYVQV
+57 GGTLNYVQV

-92 PFYTYFD
+92 PYYTYFD

-112 SVKVSKVKGKQTVTY
+112 SIKVSKVNGKQTVTY

-133 VWTDGKSVT
+133 VWSDGKSVT
-142 AADFISMWQALNGTN
+142 ADDFISMWKALNGTN

-189 TYADWQPMFGAL
+189 TYADWQPLFGSL
-201 KPVSLTATPEAFNNS
+201 KPASLTATPDAFNNS
-216 WKLAPSPTAGPFIWG
+216 WKLAPSPTSGPFIWD

-243 RNPKWWGDKPYLDQI
+243 RNPKWWGEKPYLDKI
-258 VFKQL
+258 VFKQVP
-263 AQAAQI
+263 QAAQI
-269 DALLNGEIDYMDVSV
+269 DALLNGEIDYMDVSI
-284 DANAVKRVRDDKG
+284 DANAVKRVKADKG
-297 KKVRLNTGVSP
+297 KKVRLDTNVSAT
-308 VFEHLTFGPLEGNA
+308 FEHLTFGPLNS
-322 VTSDVAVRQA
+322 VTGDVAVRQA
-332 LALALDRQQ
+332 LALALDREQ
-341 IATAVL
+341 IAVAIQS
-347 GPIVGKKNA
+347 PIVGKKNV

-403 SKNGIRLSMTAKYPS
+403 SKNGVRLTMTAKYPS
-418 GFEPRRDIILLSTA
+418 GNDARRDIILLATA
-432 MAKEV
+432 MAKEA
-437 GIELVPTIVPSA
+437 GIELVPTLIPSA
-449 DYFVKHITQPAN
+449 DYFVKHVTQPAN

-474 PIASSPNLYKTDSAQ
+474 PIASSPNLYKTGSAQ

-521 MDKELWKLMPSIPLY
+521 MDKELWKIMPSIPLY
-536 QRPSAIAANKNLAN
+536 QRPNAVAVNTKLAN
-550 FGAFAYTS
+550 FGAFGYTS
-558 LDWTKVGFQK
+558 LDWAKVGFEK

>member
-1 MNIRKRRVLAALSA
+1 MNIMKRRALAALSA

-21 LSLANPVSARDG
+21 LSFANPVSARDG
-33 NSSRD
+33 DTSRD
-38 DVGGTGNDVNPQP
+38 DVGGTSNDVNPQP

-57 GGTMNYVQV
+57 GGTLNYVQV

-92 PFYTYFD
+92 PYYTYFD

-105 VNKDYAS
+105 VNKDYATS
-112 SVKVSKVKGKQTVTY
+112 IKVSKVNGKQTVTY

-133 VWTDGKSVT
+133 VWSDGKSVT
-142 AADFISMWQALNGTN
+142 AEDFISMWKALNGTN
-157 KAFAVISTT
+157 KAYAVISTT

-189 TYADWQPMFGAL
+189 TYADWQPLFGSL
-201 KPVSLTATPEAFNNS
+201 KPASLTATPEAFNNS
-216 WKLAPSPTAGPFIWG
+216 WKLAPNPTSGPFIWD

-243 RNPKWWGDKPYLDQI
+243 RNPKWWGEKPYLDRI
-258 VFKQL
+258 VFKQVP
-263 AQAAQI
+263 QAAQI
-269 DALLNGEIDYMDVSV
+269 DALLNGEIDYMDVSI
-284 DANAVKRVRDDKG
+284 DANAVKRVKADKG
-297 KKVRLNTGVSP
+297 KKVRLDTNVSAT
-308 VFEHLTFGPLEGNA
+308 FEHLTFGPFNS
-322 VTSDVAVRQA
+322 VTGDVAVRQA
-332 LALALDRQQ
+332 LALALDREQ
-341 IATAVL
+341 IAVAIQS
-347 GPIVGKKNA
+347 PIVGKKNV

-373 NSGSF
+373 NSGTF

-403 SKNGIRLSMTAKYPS
+403 SKNGVRLSMTAKYPS
-418 GFEPRRDIILLSTA
+418 GNDARRDIILLSTA

-437 GIELVPTIVPSA
+437 GIELVPTLIPSA

-474 PIASSPNLYKTDSAQ
+474 PIASSPNLYKTGSAQ
-489 NFPKISSALVD
+489 NFPKISSELVD
-500 SLGVR
+500 SLGVK

-521 MDKELWKLMPSIPLY
+521 MDKELWKIMPSIPLY
-536 QRPSAIAANKNLAN
+536 QRPNAVAVNKKLAN
-550 FGAFAYTS
+550 FGAFGYTS
-558 LDWTKVGFQK
+558 LDWAKVGFEK

>member
-1 MNIRKRRVLAALSA
+1 MNIMKRRVLAALSA

-21 LSLANPVSARDG
+21 LSFANPVSARDG

-38 DVGGTGNDVNPQP
+38 DVGGTSNDVNPQP

-57 GGTMNYVQV
+57 GGTLNYVQV

-92 PFYTYFD
+92 PYYTYFD

-112 SVKVSKVKGKQTVTY
+112 SIKVSKVNGKQTVTY

-133 VWTDGKSVT
+133 VWSDGKSVT
-142 AADFISMWQALNGTN
+142 ADDFISMWKALNGTN

-189 TYADWQPMFGAL
+189 TYADWQPLFGSL
-201 KPVSLTATPEAFNNS
+201 KPASLTATPDAFNNS
-216 WKLAPSPTAGPFIWG
+216 WKLAPSPTSGPFIWD

-243 RNPKWWGDKPYLDQI
+243 RNPKWWGEKPYLDKI
-258 VFKQL
+258 VFKQVP
-263 AQAAQI
+263 QAAQI
-269 DALLNGEIDYMDVSV
+269 DALLNGEIDYMDVSI
-284 DANAVKRVRDDKG
+284 DANAVKRVKADKG
-297 KKVRLNTGVSP
+297 KKVRLDTNVSAT
-308 VFEHLTFGPLEGNA
+308 FEHLTFGPFNS
-322 VTSDVAVRQA
+322 VTGDVAVRQA
-332 LALALDRQQ
+332 LALALDREQ
-341 IATAVL
+341 IAVAIQS
-347 GPIVGKKNA
+347 PIVGKKNV

-403 SKNGIRLSMTAKYPS
+403 SKNGVRLTMTTKYPS
-418 GFEPRRDIILLSTA
+418 GNDARRDIILLATA
-432 MAKEV
+432 MAKEA
-437 GIELVPTIVPSA
+437 GIELVPTLIPSA
-449 DYFVKHITQPAN
+449 DYFVKHVTQPAN

-474 PIASSPNLYKTDSAQ
+474 PIASSPNLYKTGSAQ
-489 NFPKISSALVD
+489 NFPKISSELVD

-521 MDKELWKLMPSIPLY
+521 MDKELWKIMPSIPLY
-536 QRPSAIAANKNLAN
+536 QRPNAVAVNTKLAN
-550 FGAFAYTS
+550 FGAFGYTS
-558 LDWTKVGFQK
+558 LDWAKVGFEK

>member
-1 MNIRKRRVLAALSA
+1 MNIMKRRALAALSA

-21 LSLANPVSARDG
+21 LSFANPVSARDG
-33 NSSRD
+33 DTSRD
-38 DVGGTGNDVNPQP
+38 DVGGTSNDVNPQP

-57 GGTMNYVQV
+57 GGTLNYVQV

-92 PFYTYFD
+92 PYYTYFD

-105 VNKDYAS
+105 VNKDYATS
-112 SVKVSKVKGKQTVTY
+112 IKVSKVNGKQTVTY

-142 AADFISMWQALNGTN
+142 ADDFISMWKALNGTN
-157 KAFAVISTT
+157 KAYAVISTT

-189 TYADWQPMFGAL
+189 TYADWQPLFGSL
-201 KPVSLTATPEAFNNS
+201 KPASLTATPEAFNNS
-216 WKLAPSPTAGPFIWG
+216 WKLAPNPTSGPFIWD

-243 RNPKWWGDKPYLDQI
+243 RNPKWWGEKPYLDRI
-258 VFKQL
+258 VFKQVP
-263 AQAAQI
+263 QAAQI
-269 DALLNGEIDYMDVSV
+269 DALLNGEIDYMDVSI
-284 DANAVKRVRDDKG
+284 DANAVKRVKADKG
-297 KKVRLNTGVSP
+297 KKVRLDTNVSAT
-308 VFEHLTFGPLEGNA
+308 FEHLTFGPFNS
-322 VTSDVAVRQA
+322 VTGDVAVRQA
-332 LALALDRQQ
+332 LALALDREQ
-341 IATAVL
+341 IAVAIQS
-347 GPIVGKKNA
+347 PIVGKKNVS
-356 AVLNNRIFMK
+356 VLNNRIFMK

-403 SKNGIRLSMTAKYPS
+403 SKNGVRLSMTAKYPS
-418 GFEPRRDIILLSTA
+418 GNDARRDIILLSTA

-437 GIELVPTIVPSA
+437 GIELVPTLIPSA

-474 PIASSPNLYKTDSAQ
+474 PIASSPNLYKTGSAQ
-489 NFPKISSALVD
+489 NFPKISSELVD
-500 SLGVR
+500 SLGVK

-521 MDKELWKLMPSIPLY
+521 MDKELWKIMPSIPLY
-536 QRPSAIAANKNLAN
+536 QRPNAVAVNTKLAN
-550 FGAFAYTS
+550 FGAFGYTS
-558 LDWTKVGFQK
+558 LDWTKVGFEK

>member
-1 MNIRKRRVLAALSA
+1 MNIMKRRVLAAMSA

-21 LSLANPVSARDG
+21 LSFANPVSARDG

-38 DVGGTGNDVNPQP
+38 DVGGTSNDINPQP

-112 SVKVSKVKGKQTVTY
+112 SIKVSKVNGKQTVTY

-142 AADFISMWQALNGTN
+142 ADDFISMWKALNGTN
-157 KAFAVISTT
+157 KAYAVISTT
-166 GYDKMESVVQGKTKF
+166 GYDKIESVVQGKTKF

-189 TYADWQPMFGAL
+189 TYADWQPLFGSL
-201 KPVSLTATPEAFNNS
+201 KPASLTATPEAFNNS
-216 WKLAPSPTAGPFIWG
+216 WKLAPNPTSGPFIWD

-243 RNPKWWGDKPYLDQI
+243 RNPKWWGEKPYLDRI
-258 VFKQL
+258 VFKQVP
-263 AQAAQI
+263 QAAQI
-269 DALLNGEIDYMDVSV
+269 DALLNGEIDYMDVSI
-284 DANAVKRVRDDKG
+284 DANAVKRVKADKG
-297 KKVRLNTGVSP
+297 KKVRLDTNVSATW
-308 VFEHLTFGPLEGNA
+308 EHLTFGPLNA
-322 VTSDVAVRQA
+322 VTGDVAVRQA
-332 LALALDRQQ
+332 LALALDREQ
-341 IATAVL
+341 IAVAIQS
-347 GPIVGKKNA
+347 PIVGKNNVE
-356 AVLNNRIFMK
+356 VLNNRIFMK

-378 GKRDLKAARALL
+378 GKRDLKAARAML

-403 SKNGIRLSMTAKYPS
+403 SKNGVRLSMTAKYPS
-418 GFEPRRDIILLSTA
+418 GNDARRDIILLSTA

-437 GIELVPTIVPSA
+437 GIELVPTLIPSA

-474 PIASSPNLYKTDSAQ
+474 PIASSPNLYKTGSAQ
-489 NFPKISSALVD
+489 NFPKISSELVD
-500 SLGVR
+500 SLGVK

-521 MDKELWKLMPSIPLY
+521 MDKELWKIMPSIPLY
-536 QRPSAIAANKNLAN
+536 QRPNAVAVASKLAN
-550 FGAFAYTS
+550 FGAFGYTS
-558 LDWTKVGFQK
+558 LDWTKVGFEK

>member
-1 MNIRKRRVLAALSA
+1 MNIMKRRVLAALSA

-21 LSLANPVSARDG
+21 LSFANPVSARDG

-38 DVGGTGNDVNPQP
+38 DVGGTSNDVNPQP

-57 GGTMNYVQV
+57 GGTLNYVQV

-92 PFYTYFD
+92 PYYTYFD

-112 SVKVSKVKGKQTVTY
+112 SIKVSKVNGKQTVTY

-133 VWTDGKSVT
+133 VWSDGKSVT
-142 AADFISMWQALNGTN
+142 ADDFISMWKALNGTN

-189 TYADWQPMFGAL
+189 TYADWQPLFGSL
-201 KPVSLTATPEAFNNS
+201 KPASLTATPDAFNNS
-216 WKLAPSPTAGPFIWG
+216 WKLAPSPTSGPFIWD

-243 RNPKWWGDKPYLDQI
+243 RNPKWWGEKPYLDKI
-258 VFKQL
+258 VFKQVP
-263 AQAAQI
+263 QAAQI
-269 DALLNGEIDYMDVSV
+269 DALLNGEIDYMDVSI
-284 DANAVKRVRDDKG
+284 DANAVKRVKADKG
-297 KKVRLNTGVSP
+297 KKVRLDTNVSAT
-308 VFEHLTFGPLEGNA
+308 FEHLTFGPFNS
-322 VTSDVAVRQA
+322 VTNDVAVRQA
-332 LALALDRQQ
+332 LALALDREQ
-341 IATAVL
+341 IAVAIQS
-347 GPIVGKKNA
+347 PIVGKKNV

-403 SKNGIRLSMTAKYPS
+403 SKNGVRLTMTAKYPS
-418 GFEPRRDIILLSTA
+418 ANDARRDIILLATA
-432 MAKEV
+432 MAKEA
-437 GIELVPTIVPSA
+437 GIELVPTLIPSA
-449 DYFVKHITQPAN
+449 DYFVKHVTQPAN

-474 PIASSPNLYKTDSAQ
+474 PIASSPNLYKTGSAQ
-489 NFPKISSALVD
+489 NFPKISSELVD

-521 MDKELWKLMPSIPLY
+521 MDKELWKIMPSIPLY
-536 QRPSAIAANKNLAN
+536 QRPNAVAVNTKLAN
-550 FGAFAYTS
+550 FGAFGYTS
-558 LDWTKVGFQK
+558 LDWAKVGFEK

>member
-1 MNIRKRRVLAALSA
+1 MNIMKRRVLAALSA

-21 LSLANPVSARDG
+21 LSFANPVSARDG

-38 DVGGTGNDVNPQP
+38 DVGGTSNDVNPQP

-57 GGTMNYVQV
+57 GGTLNYVQV

-92 PFYTYFD
+92 PYYTYFD

-112 SVKVSKVKGKQTVTY
+112 SIKVSKVNGKQTVTY

-133 VWTDGKSVT
+133 VWSDGKSVT
-142 AADFISMWQALNGTN
+142 ADDFISMWKALNGTN

-189 TYADWQPMFGAL
+189 TYADWQPLFGSL
-201 KPVSLTATPEAFNNS
+201 KPASLTATPDAFNNS
-216 WKLAPSPTAGPFIWG
+216 WKLAPSPTSGPFIWD

-243 RNPKWWGDKPYLDQI
+243 RNPKWWGEKPYLDKI
-258 VFKQL
+258 VFKQVP
-263 AQAAQI
+263 QAAQI
-269 DALLNGEIDYMDVSV
+269 DALLNGEIDYMDVSI
-284 DANAVKRVRDDKG
+284 DANAVKRVKADKG
-297 KKVRLNTGVSP
+297 KKVRLDTNVSATW
-308 VFEHLTFGPLEGNA
+308 EHLTFGPFNS
-322 VTSDVAVRQA
+322 VTNDVAVRQA
-332 LALALDRQQ
+332 LALALDREQ
-341 IATAVL
+341 IAVAIQS
-347 GPIVGKKNA
+347 PIVGKKNVE
-356 AVLNNRIFMK
+356 VLNNRIFMK

-373 NSGSF
+373 NSGSL
-378 GKRDLKAARALL
+378 GKRDLKAARAML

-403 SKNGIRLSMTAKYPS
+403 SKNGVRLTMTTKYPS
-418 GFEPRRDIILLSTA
+418 GNDARRDIILLATA
-432 MAKEV
+432 MAKEA
-437 GIELVPTIVPSA
+437 GIELVPTLIPSA
-449 DYFVKHITQPAN
+449 DYFVKHVTQPAN

-474 PIASSPNLYKTDSAQ
+474 PIASSPNLYKTGSAQ
-489 NFPKISSALVD
+489 NFPKISSELVD
-500 SLGVR
+500 SLGVK

-521 MDKELWKLMPSIPLY
+521 MDKELWKIMPSIPLY
-536 QRPSAIAANKNLAN
+536 QRPNAVAVNTKLAN
-550 FGAFAYTS
+550 FGAFGYTS
-558 LDWTKVGFQK
+558 LDWAKVGFEK

>member
-1 MNIRKRRVLAALSA
+1 MNIMKRRVLAALSA

-21 LSLANPVSARDG
+21 LSFANPVSARDG

-38 DVGGTGNDVNPQP
+38 DVGGTSNDVNPQP

-57 GGTMNYVQV
+57 GGTLNYVQV

-92 PFYTYFD
+92 PYYTYFD

-112 SVKVSKVKGKQTVTY
+112 SIKVSKVNGKQTVTY

-133 VWTDGKSVT
+133 VWSDGKSVT
-142 AADFISMWQALNGTN
+142 ADDFISMWKALNGTN

-189 TYADWQPMFGAL
+189 TYADWQPLFGSL
-201 KPVSLTATPEAFNNS
+201 KPASLTATPDAFNNS
-216 WKLAPSPTAGPFIWG
+216 WKLAPSPTSGPFIWD

-243 RNPKWWGDKPYLDQI
+243 RNPKWWGEKPYLDKI
-258 VFKQL
+258 VFKQVP
-263 AQAAQI
+263 QAAQI
-269 DALLNGEIDYMDVSV
+269 DALLNGEIDYMDVSI
-284 DANAVKRVRDDKG
+284 DANAVKRVKADKG
-297 KKVRLNTGVSP
+297 KKVRLDTNVSAT
-308 VFEHLTFGPLEGNA
+308 FEHLTFGPFNS
-322 VTSDVAVRQA
+322 VTNDVAVRQA
-332 LALALDRQQ
+332 LALALDREQ
-341 IATAVL
+341 IAVAIQS
-347 GPIVGKKNA
+347 PIVGKKNV

-403 SKNGIRLSMTAKYPS
+403 SKNGVRLTMTAKYPS
-418 GFEPRRDIILLSTA
+418 GNDARRDIILLATA
-432 MAKEV
+432 MAKEA
-437 GIELVPTIVPSA
+437 GIELVPTLIPSA
-449 DYFVKHITQPAN
+449 DYFVKHVTQPAN

-474 PIASSPNLYKTDSAQ
+474 PIASSPNLYKTGSAQ
-489 NFPKISSALVD
+489 NFPKISSELVD
-500 SLGVR
+500 SLGVK

-521 MDKELWKLMPSIPLY
+521 MDKELWKIMPSIPLY
-536 QRPSAIAANKNLAN
+536 QRPNAVAVNTKLAN
-550 FGAFAYTS
+550 FGAFGYTS
-558 LDWTKVGFQK
+558 LDWAKVGFEK

>member
-1 MNIRKRRVLAALSA
+1 MNIMKRRVLAALSA

-21 LSLANPVSARDG
+21 LSFANPVSARDG

-38 DVGGTGNDVNPQP
+38 DVGGTSNDVNPQP

-57 GGTMNYVQV
+57 GGTLNYVQV

-92 PFYTYFD
+92 PYYTYFD

-112 SVKVSKVKGKQTVTY
+112 SIKVSKVNGKQTVTY

-133 VWTDGKSVT
+133 VWSDGKSVT
-142 AADFISMWQALNGTN
+142 ADDFISMWKALNGTN

-189 TYADWQPMFGAL
+189 TYADWQPLFGSL
-201 KPVSLTATPEAFNNS
+201 KPASLTATPDAFNNS
-216 WKLAPSPTAGPFIWG
+216 WKLAPSPTSGPFIWD

-243 RNPKWWGDKPYLDQI
+243 RNPKWWGEKPYLDKI
-258 VFKQL
+258 VFKQVP
-263 AQAAQI
+263 QAAQI
-269 DALLNGEIDYMDVSV
+269 DALLNGEIDYMDVSI
-284 DANAVKRVRDDKG
+284 DANAVKRVKADKG
-297 KKVRLNTGVSP
+297 KKVRLDTNVSAT
-308 VFEHLTFGPLEGNA
+308 FEHLTFGPFNS
-322 VTSDVAVRQA
+322 VTTDVAVRQA
-332 LALALDRQQ
+332 LALALDREQ
-341 IATAVL
+341 IAVAIQS
-347 GPIVGKKNA
+347 PIVGKKNV

-403 SKNGIRLSMTAKYPS
+403 SKNGVRLTMTAKYPS
-418 GFEPRRDIILLSTA
+418 GNDARRDIILLATA
-432 MAKEV
+432 MAKEA
-437 GIELVPTIVPSA
+437 GIELVPTLIPSA
-449 DYFVKHITQPAN
+449 DYFVKHVTQPAN

-474 PIASSPNLYKTDSAQ
+474 PIASSPNLYKTGSAQ
-489 NFPKISSALVD
+489 NFPKISSELVD
-500 SLGVR
+500 SLGVK

-521 MDKELWKLMPSIPLY
+521 MDKELWKIMPSIPLY
-536 QRPSAIAANKNLAN
+536 QRPNAVAVNTKLAN
-550 FGAFAYTS
+550 FGAFGYTS
-558 LDWTKVGFQK
+558 LDWAKVGFEK

>member
-1 MNIRKRRVLAALSA
+1 MNIMKRRALAALSA

-21 LSLANPVSARDG
+21 LSFANPVSARDG
-33 NSSRD
+33 DTSRD
-38 DVGGTGNDVNPQP
+38 DVGGTSNDVNPQP

-57 GGTMNYVQV
+57 GGTLNYVQV

-92 PFYTYFD
+92 PYYTYFD

-105 VNKDYAS
+105 VNKDYATS
-112 SVKVSKVKGKQTVTY
+112 IKVSKVNGKQTVTY

-142 AADFISMWQALNGTN
+142 ADDFISMWKALNGTN
-157 KAFAVISTT
+157 KAYAVISTT
-166 GYDKMESVVQGKTKF
+166 GYEKMESVVQGKTKF

-189 TYADWQPMFGAL
+189 TYADWQPLFGSL
-201 KPVSLTATPEAFNNS
+201 KPASLTATPEAFNNS
-216 WKLAPSPTAGPFIWG
+216 WKLAPSPTSGPFIWD

-243 RNPKWWGDKPYLDQI
+243 RNPKWWGEKPYLDRI
-258 VFKQL
+258 VFKQVP
-263 AQAAQI
+263 QAAQI
-269 DALLNGEIDYMDVSV
+269 DALLNGEIDYMDVSI
-284 DANAVKRVRDDKG
+284 DANAVKRVKADKG
-297 KKVRLNTGVSP
+297 KKVRLDTNVSAT
-308 VFEHLTFGPLEGNA
+308 FEHLTFGPFNS
-322 VTSDVAVRQA
+322 VTGDVAVRQA
-332 LALALDRQQ
+332 LALALDREQ
-341 IATAVL
+341 IAVAIQS
-347 GPIVGKKNA
+347 PIVGKKNVS
-356 AVLNNRIFMK
+356 VLNNRIFMK

-403 SKNGIRLSMTAKYPS
+403 SKNGVRLSMTAKYPS
-418 GFEPRRDIILLSTA
+418 GNDARRDIILLATA

-437 GIELVPTIVPSA
+437 GIELVPTLIPSA

-474 PIASSPNLYKTDSAQ
+474 PIASSPNLYKTGSAQ
-489 NFPKISSALVD
+489 NFPKISSELVD

-521 MDKELWKLMPSIPLY
+521 MDKELWKIMPSIPLY
-536 QRPSAIAANKNLAN
+536 QRPNAVAVNKKLAN
-550 FGAFAYTS
+550 FGAFGYTS
-558 LDWTKVGFQK
+558 LDWAKVGFEK

>member
-1 MNIRKRRVLAALSA
+1 MNIMKRRVLAALSA

-21 LSLANPVSARDG
+21 LSFANPVSARDG

-38 DVGGTGNDVNPQP
+38 DVGGTSNDVNPQP

-57 GGTMNYVQV
+57 GGTLNYVQV

-92 PFYTYFD
+92 PYYTYFD

-112 SVKVSKVKGKQTVTY
+112 SIKVSKVNGKQTVTY

-133 VWTDGKSVT
+133 VWSDGKSVT
-142 AADFISMWQALNGTN
+142 ADDFISMWKALNGTN

-189 TYADWQPMFGAL
+189 TYADWQPLFGSL
-201 KPVSLTATPEAFNNS
+201 KPASLTATPDAFNNS
-216 WKLAPSPTAGPFIWG
+216 WKLAPSPTSGPFIWD

-243 RNPKWWGDKPYLDQI
+243 RNPKWWGEKPYLDKI
-258 VFKQL
+258 VFKQVP
-263 AQAAQI
+263 QAAQI
-269 DALLNGEIDYMDVSV
+269 DALLNGEIDYMDVSI
-284 DANAVKRVRDDKG
+284 DANAVKRVKADKG
-297 KKVRLNTGVSP
+297 KKVRLDTNVSAT
-308 VFEHLTFGPLEGNA
+308 FEHLTFGPFNS
-322 VTSDVAVRQA
+322 VTGDVAVRQA
-332 LALALDRQQ
+332 LALALDREQ
-341 IATAVL
+341 IAVAIQS
-347 GPIVGKKNA
+347 PIVGKKNV

-403 SKNGIRLSMTAKYPS
+403 SKNGVRLTMTAKYPS
-418 GFEPRRDIILLSTA
+418 GNDARRDIILLATA
-432 MAKEV
+432 MAKEA
-437 GIELVPTIVPSA
+437 GIELVPTLIPSA
-449 DYFVKHITQPAN
+449 DYFVKHVTQPAN

-474 PIASSPNLYKTDSAQ
+474 PIASSPNLYKTGSAQ
-489 NFPKISSALVD
+489 NFPKISSELVD
-500 SLGVR
+500 SLGVK

-521 MDKELWKLMPSIPLY
+521 MDKELWKIMPSIPLY
-536 QRPSAIAANKNLAN
+536 QRPNAVAVNTKLAN
-550 FGAFAYTS
+550 FGAFGYTS
-558 LDWTKVGFQK
+558 LDWTKVGFEK

>member
-1 MNIRKRRVLAALSA
+1 MNIMKRRVLAALSA

-21 LSLANPVSARDG
+21 LSFANPVSARDG

-38 DVGGTGNDVNPQP
+38 DVGGTSNDVNPQP

-57 GGTMNYVQV
+57 GGTLNYVQV

-92 PFYTYFD
+92 PYYTYFD

-112 SVKVSKVKGKQTVTY
+112 SIKVSKVNGKQTVTY

-133 VWTDGKSVT
+133 VWSDGKSVT
-142 AADFISMWQALNGTN
+142 ADDFISMWKALNGTN

-189 TYADWQPMFGAL
+189 TYADWQPLFGSL
-201 KPVSLTATPEAFNNS
+201 KPASLTATPDAFNNS
-216 WKLAPSPTAGPFIWG
+216 WKLAPSPTSGPFIWD

-243 RNPKWWGDKPYLDQI
+243 RNPKWWGEKPYLDKI
-258 VFKQL
+258 VFKQVP
-263 AQAAQI
+263 QAAQI
-269 DALLNGEIDYMDVSV
+269 DALLNGEIDYMDVSI
-284 DANAVKRVRDDKG
+284 DANAVKRVKADKG
-297 KKVRLNTGVSP
+297 KKVRLDTNVSAT
-308 VFEHLTFGPLEGNA
+308 FEHLTFGPFNS
-322 VTSDVAVRQA
+322 VTVDVAVRQA
-332 LALALDRQQ
+332 LALALDREQ
-341 IATAVL
+341 IAVAIQS
-347 GPIVGKKNA
+347 PIVGKKNV

-403 SKNGIRLSMTAKYPS
+403 SKNGVRLTMTAKYPS
-418 GFEPRRDIILLSTA
+418 GNDARRDIILLATA
-432 MAKEV
+432 MAKEA
-437 GIELVPTIVPSA
+437 GIELVPTLIPSA

-474 PIASSPNLYKTDSAQ
+474 PIASTPNIYKTGSAQ
-489 NFPKISSALVD
+489 NFPKISSELVD

-521 MDKELWKLMPSIPLY
+521 MDKELWKIMPSIPLY
-536 QRPSAIAANKNLAN
+536 QRPNAVAVNTKLAN
-550 FGAFAYTS
+550 FGAFGYTS
-558 LDWTKVGFQK
+558 LDWAKVGFEK

>member
-1 MNIRKRRVLAALSA
+1 MNIMKRRALAALSA

-21 LSLANPVSARDG
+21 LSFANPVSARDG
-33 NSSRD
+33 DTSRD
-38 DVGGTGNDVNPQP
+38 DVGGTSNDVNPQP

-57 GGTMNYVQV
+57 GGTLNYVQV

-112 SVKVSKVKGKQTVTY
+112 SVKVSKVNGKQTVTY

-133 VWTDGKSVT
+133 VWSDGKSVT
-142 AADFISMWQALNGTN
+142 AEDFISMWKALNGTN
-157 KAFAVISTT
+157 KAYAVISTT

-189 TYADWQPMFGAL
+189 TYADWQPLFGAL
-201 KPVSLTATPEAFNNS
+201 KPASLTATPEAFNNS
-216 WKLAPSPTAGPFIWG
+216 WKLAPNPTSGPFIWD

-243 RNPKWWGDKPYLDQI
+243 RNPKWWGEKPYLDRI
-258 VFKQL
+258 VFKQVP
-263 AQAAQI
+263 QAAQI
-269 DALLNGEIDYMDVSV
+269 DALLNGEIDYMDVSI
-284 DANAVKRVRDDKG
+284 DANAVKRVKADKG
-297 KKVRLNTGVSP
+297 KKVRLDTNVSAT
-308 VFEHLTFGPLEGNA
+308 FEHLTFGPFNA
-322 VTSDVAVRQA
+322 VTGDVAVRQA
-332 LALALDRQQ
+332 LALALDREQ
-341 IATAVL
+341 IALAIQS
-347 GPIVGKKNA
+347 PIVGKKNVS
-356 AVLNNRIFMK
+356 VLNNRIFMK

-403 SKNGIRLSMTAKYPS
+403 SKNGVRLSMTAKYPS
-418 GFEPRRDIILLSTA
+418 GNDARRDIILLATA
-432 MAKEV
+432 MAKEA
-437 GIELVPTIVPSA
+437 GIELVPTLIPSA

-474 PIASSPNLYKTDSAQ
+474 PIASTPNIYKTGSAQ
-489 NFPKISSALVD
+489 NFPKISSELVD

-521 MDKELWKLMPSIPLY
+521 MDKELWKIMPSIPLY
-536 QRPSAIAANKNLAN
+536 QRPNAVAVNKKLAN
-550 FGAFAYTS
+550 FGAFGYTS
-558 LDWTKVGFQK
+558 LDWAKVGFEK

>member
-1 MNIRKRRVLAALSA
+1 MNIMKRRALAALSA

-21 LSLANPVSARDG
+21 LSFANPVSARDG
-33 NSSRD
+33 DTSRD
-38 DVGGTGNDVNPQP
+38 DVGGTSNDVNPQP

-57 GGTMNYVQV
+57 GGTLNYVQV

-92 PFYTYFD
+92 PYYTYFD

-105 VNKDYAS
+105 VNKDYATS
-112 SVKVSKVKGKQTVTY
+112 IKVSKVNGKQTVTY

-142 AADFISMWQALNGTN
+142 ADDFISMWKALNGTN
-157 KAFAVISTT
+157 KAYAVISTT

-189 TYADWQPMFGAL
+189 TYADWQPLFGSL
-201 KPVSLTATPEAFNNS
+201 KPASLTATPEAFNNS
-216 WKLAPSPTAGPFIWG
+216 WKLAPNPTSGPFIWD

-243 RNPKWWGDKPYLDQI
+243 RNPKWWGEKPYLDRI
-258 VFKQL
+258 VFKQVP
-263 AQAAQI
+263 QAAQI
-269 DALLNGEIDYMDVSV
+269 DALLNGEIDYMDVSI
-284 DANAVKRVRDDKG
+284 DANAVKRVKADKG
-297 KKVRLNTGVSP
+297 EKVRLDTNVSAT
-308 VFEHLTFGPLEGNA
+308 FEHLTFGPFNS
-322 VTSDVAVRQA
+322 VTGDVAVRQA
-332 LALALDRQQ
+332 LALALDREQ
-341 IATAVL
+341 IAVAIQS
-347 GPIVGKKNA
+347 PIVGKKNVS
-356 AVLNNRIFMK
+356 VLNNRIFMK

-403 SKNGIRLSMTAKYPS
+403 SKNGVRLSMTAKYPS
-418 GFEPRRDIILLSTA
+418 GNDARRDIILLATA
-432 MAKEV
+432 MAKEA
-437 GIELVPTIVPSA
+437 GIELVPTLIPSA

-474 PIASSPNLYKTDSAQ
+474 PIASSPNLYKTGSAQ
-489 NFPKISSALVD
+489 NFPKISSELVD

-521 MDKELWKLMPSIPLY
+521 MDKELWKIMPSIPLY
-536 QRPSAIAANKNLAN
+536 QRPNAVAVNKKLAN
-550 FGAFAYTS
+550 FGAFGYTS
-558 LDWTKVGFQK
+558 LDWAKVGFEK